1 MNPIRWQIDDEAS
14 VRTLLP
20 EDAEAVFAVID
31 ANRAWI
37 RPWMPWEP
45 LEHEPADVR
54 AFIERCLASETDLEG
69 NGIWVGERFAGGIG
83 FSIDP
88 LNACG
93 ELGYWIAASFERRG
107 LVTRACRLFLDHGF
121 RELGLHRIS
130 IHAATGNVRS
140 RAVAE
145 RLGFEQEAVLRQ
157 AGRTGDGTFVDLV
170 VYSMLEHEWPSS

>member
-1 MNPIRWQIDDEAS
+1 VNPIRWQIDYEAF
-14 VRTLLP
+14 VRTLVP
-20 EDAEAVFAVID
+20 DDAETVFAVID
-31 ANRAWI
+31 ANRERI

-45 LEHEPADVR
+45 LEREPANVR

-69 NGIWVGERFAGGIG
+69 NGIWVGERLAGGIG
-83 FSIDP
+83 LSIDP
-88 LNACG
+88 LNGSG
-93 ELGYWIAASFERRG
+93 ELGYWIASSFEGLG
-107 LVTRACRLFLDHGF
+107 LVTRACRLFVDHAF

-130 IHAATGNVRS
+130 IHVATENVRS
-140 RAVAE
+140 RAVPG